1 MTKSYSDCSYFI
13 LGAGAPHAGDGPT
26 ALRETSAGKPV
37 LDWILEAYDTGFDS
51 IAFVAGYRADIV
63 KQRYPSLNIIEN
75 TDWEETGNLSSLLLG
90 KPDASRPLFV
100 SYGDVLFRNNLTA
113 AMEKSSAPVTVAY
126 DGSWKDRAES
136 LAKREKVAVRD
147 GQVLR
152 LGYDVPIEWADGEF
166 IGVVRFSPEAIKLLL
181 NIEAV
186 LGGAVRK
193 MSLSDAVEFLRA
205 RGQRVEAVD
214 VAGDWAEVRDS
225 RDIAYFV
232 LGTKAETLQ
241 RLRKVLQTGTI
252 QDQVSFSVADWAE
265 DREQL
270 LRTVRQQL
278 VLSPDTRLVVRS
290 SAKSED
296 TFTASNAG
304 GYDSVL
310 NVDPAT
316 ELEPAVERVISSYV
330 TAASDDQVLV
340 QPMLSDVLLSGVA
353 FTRTMENQAPW
364 YVINYET
371 SGSTE
376 GVTSGASSDHLTLH
390 VRRGTDPAEVE
401 DPHLAAVL
409 TTILEIEERLG
420 YDALDIEF
428 AVDFA
433 GVVHIFQVRPIAVLA
448 SSGKVTDEMYDAQ
461 MAQARTTWENL
472 EATPPALPGTQAPL
486 YGVMPDWNPAEI
498 IGTAPGAL
506 SRTLYRFLIMDETW
520 ATQRAEYGYRDVR
533 PSPLLVSFAGRP
545 YVDVRASFSSFI
557 PASLDDGL
565 AARQL
570 GFCLDWLRAHPTL
583 HDKVE
588 FEVVPTCLSPDFAF
602 WEDRLTNEAGFNAD
616 EVAQIRAG
624 LHDITAH
631 AFTRCDQDYARI
643 EILSARHAQT
653 MATIRDPLERARI
666 LLDDCRR
673 YGTLPFAHLARS
685 AFVAVTQLRGAE
697 RIGAISAKAR
707 DSFLGTIR
715 TVSHTFTEDALS
727 VIDKTLS
734 WEGFVAKYGHLRPG
748 TYDINSPRY
757 DADPETFLRP
767 LITQAE
773 QALPHEDT
781 SGLWLAERPAFL
793 KALADIGLPSDVE
806 EVEAFLK
813 RAIEGREYAKFIFSR
828 SLSDA
833 IEALGEV
840 GEALG
845 LDRATLAD
853 IPLSD
858 LLALRDTQSTPQ
870 DSAARLTRIAAENHV
885 TRTMC
890 AAVKLPPVLRRK
902 ADLEVFTI
910 GAEMAN
916 FVGQAPVI
924 GECVNLENADSANM
938 PEIKGRIALIPQ
950 ADPGYDWLFGQG
962 IIGLVTMYGGANSH
976 MAIRAAEFGLPA
988 AIGIGE
994 QRYREICTAR
1004 ILQLDPAKQILQAV
1018 S

>member
-1 MTKSYSDCSYFI
+1 
-13 LGAGAPHAGDGPT
+13 
-26 ALRETSAGKPV
+26 LRETSAGKPV
-37 LDWILEAYDTGFDS
+37 LDWILEAYATSVDS
-51 IAFVAGYRADIV
+51 ITFVAGYRADV
-63 KQRYPSLNIIEN
+63 VRQRYPSLRILEN
-75 TDWEETGNLSSLLLG
+75 SDWENTGNLYSLLLG
-90 KPDASRPLFV
+90 KPDAVRPLFV
-100 SYGDVLFRNNLTA
+100 SYGDVLFRGNLAA
-113 AMEKSSAPVTVAY
+113 AMEKSTAPITVAY
-126 DGSWKDRAES
+126 DGSWKRHGETVT
-136 LAKREKVAVRD
+136 KRERVAVRD

-166 IGVVRFSPEAIKLLL
+166 IGVARFSPEAVEHLL
-181 NIEAV
+181 NLETV
-186 LGGAVRK
+186 LGDIVRK
-193 MSLSDAVEFLRA
+193 MSLSDAVEYLRA
-205 RGQRVEAVD
+205 RGLHVAAVD
-214 VAGDWAEVRDS
+214 VAGDWAEVRGA

-241 RLRKVLQTGTI
+241 RLRKVLQTGII
-252 QDQVSFSVADWAE
+252 QDQVSFSVADWSE
-265 DREQL
+265 NRDQIERTIREQL
-270 LRTVRQQL
+270 
-278 VLSPDTRLVVRS
+278 VLAPDTRLVVRS

-296 TFTASNAG
+296 TFTSSNAG

-316 ELEPAVERVISSYV
+316 ELRTAVEQVIRSYV

-340 QPMLSDVLLSGVA
+340 QPMMRNVLLSGVV

-371 SGSTE
+371 NGSTE
-376 GVTSGASSDHLTLH
+376 GVTSGSSSDHLTLYVH
-390 VRRGTDPAEVE
+390 RGTDPSEIK
-401 DPHLAAVL
+401 DPNLAAVM
-409 TTILEIEERLG
+409 TTILEIEDRLG

-428 AVDFA
+428 AVSS
-433 GVVHIFQVRPIAVLA
+433 GGQVHVFQVRPIAVLA
-448 SSGKVTDEMYDAQ
+448 NAGKVTDDMYA
-461 MAQARTTWENL
+461 ALLTQARTTWENL
-472 EATPPALPGTQAPL
+472 EETPPALPGTQEPL

-506 SRTLYRFLIMDETW
+506 ARTLYRFLIMDETW
-520 ATQRAEYGYRDVR
+520 AIQRAEYGYRDVR
-533 PSPLLVSFAGRP
+533 PNPLLVCFAGRP

-557 PASLDDGL
+557 PASLDEDL

-570 GFCLDWLRAHPTL
+570 SFCLNWLRTNPTL

-588 FEVVPTCLSPDFAF
+588 FEVVPTCLSPDFSF
-602 WEDRLTNEAGFNAD
+602 WENRLINDAGFNVD

-624 LHDITAH
+624 LHAITAH
-631 AFTRCDQDYARI
+631 AFTRCDGDYARI
-643 EILSARHAQT
+643 EMLSARHAKT
-653 MATIRDPLERARI
+653 MATIKDPLERAFI

-685 AFVAVTQLRGAE
+685 AFVAVTLLRGAE
-697 RIGAISAKAR
+697 RVGAITAQAR
-707 DSFLGTIR
+707 DSFLTTIR

-727 VIDKTLS
+727 VVSNTLS
-734 WEGFVAKYGHLRPG
+734 WDGFVAKYGHLRPG
-748 TYDINSPRY
+748 TYDISSPRY

-767 LITQAE
+767 LIAQAE

-781 SGLWLAERPAFL
+781 SGLWVAERAAFL
-793 KALADIGLPSDVE
+793 KTLADMDLPSEVE
-806 EVEAFLK
+806 EVETFLR

-833 IEALGEV
+833 IEALAQV

-845 LDRATLAD
+845 LDRATLTD
-853 IPLSD
+853 IPLAD
-858 LLALRDTQSTPQ
+858 LLALRDAQSTPEN
-870 DSAARLTRIAAENHV
+870 SAAQLNRIAADNLAA
-885 TRTMC
+885 RTAC
-890 AAVKLPPVLRRK
+890 AAVKLPPLLCDK
-902 ADLEVFTI
+902 ADFEVFTI

-916 FVGQAPVI
+916 FVGQTPVI
-924 GECVNLENADSANM
+924 AECVNLEHTASDSM
-938 PEIKGRIALIPQ
+938 PEIKGRIVLIPQ

-962 IIGLVTMYGGANSH
+962 IAGLVTMYGGANSH

-994 QRYREICTAR
+994 QRYREICNAR